1 MKKCRLGKSCGATC
15 ISRLKECL
23 IDLIDP
29 VSGALGKVVKLVS
42 KVTRP
47 LKVAAFNTLQ
57 SAFPI
62 LTVGLSRIYRRNGFN
77 AKPEL
82 VPNRDALE
90 KRKDIVTHPDGKP
103 LILFRGVSDAA
114 FMDQFKGKGE
124 KGGTHFPGKGIHGNG
139 TYAVARGLANRLG
152 SDAQS
157 IQTAIAY
164 SRTPEE
170 NAAMKKRREE
180 TGSYSGVFPNS
191 RFNNRVAA
199 FAFKN
204 GSNLLI
210 ETADDSWEWSKFE
223 KSLTARAT
231 KKFGYRFNDV
241 GEAAAA
247 LGIDAYRVPGG
258 NNRITGVMD
267 EDYWVIFNRGALVVA
282 DDPQL

>member
-15 ISRLKECL
+15 ISRFKECL

-47 LKVAAFNTLQ
+47 LKVAAFNIAQ

-62 LTVGLSRIYRRNGFN
+62 LNVGLRRIYRWSGFN

-82 VPNRDALE
+82 VPNREALE
-90 KRKDIVTHPDGKP
+90 KRKDLMTRPDGKP
-103 LILFRGVSDAA
+103 IIMYRGVSDKS

-124 KGGTHFPGKGIHGNG
+124 KGGTHFPGAGIYGNG
-139 TYAVARGLANRLG
+139 TYAAARGLNSKDP
-152 SDAQS
+152 SDSGAV
-157 IQTAIAY
+157 AISVAY
-164 SRTPEE
+164 SMTPKEK
-170 NAAMKKRREE
+170 AASEKMGGYLNSQFNDRVTALAFKKGSNIVTE
-180 TGSYSGVFPNS
+180 TGDD
-191 RFNNRVAA
+191 
-199 FAFKN
+199 
-204 GSNLLI
+204 LI
-210 ETADDSWEWSKFE
+210 SWGRFE
-223 KSLTARAT
+223 KSLTDRAT
-231 KKFGYRFNDV
+231 KKFGYKFNDV

-247 LGIDAYRVPGG
+247 LKIDAYRVPGS
-258 NNRITGVMD
+258 RINDGE